1 MAGKI
6 YKSISAGDKVNKKD
20 LLHEA
25 IPITGSLVSGT
36 YGGTTVALGSEP
48 HIKTYSHG
56 MFQSIYDYPYLS
68 SSSNHLFDITCGF
81 SSNSDLSASSP
92 GTQQAKKIN
101 IYNQMAQVL
110 AGHNSDGTIRE
121 FDEDGDLTGG
131 TKIRECY
138 FLNFSRLLTKD
149 EIKKGSFALEL
160 GVNGDFSQV
169 ASANFSKR
177 IKITDASGSD
187 GYKVNSPAG
196 EYGVLFAQS
205 THDGDATLSTEL
217 IENESISGGSSVST
231 SNPACGLI
239 YYQAGIAV
247 LSGSV
252 FTSNGIATAVDCIDT
267 TGLLADR
274 YNDASFTIS
283 ISAAAGGLGGTA
295 ITFLLDASNSTGGT
309 GGANQIMIGTDDGIS
324 DAARAA
330 LIIKAINATTDT
342 KVNFATSGNGVA
354 GYDIGVT
361 AAEGSS
367 DTKITLTMDTRG
379 AAGNITALAS
389 VSGVNIIDVT
399 AFTGGTTE
407 ASPLLKTGK
416 VDMSSTTNTQTIS
429 DLLTGSN
436 IDTISNSI
444 RNRIYNVSFNNTTE
458 LNSMVYFCRSSHN
471 EFNYSSNPTYVSG
484 SKIQVKDVA
493 VDTPVTYVT
502 SVGLYGP
509 QKQLL
514 AVAKLSEPIKKTP
527 ENEVTFRVRLDY

>member
-25 IPITGSLVSGT
+25 IPITGSLCSGT
-36 YGGTTVALGSEP
+36 YGGSTVALGSEP

-56 MFQSIYDYPYLS
+56 MFQSVYDYPYLS

-81 SSNSDLSASSP
+81 SSDSTLSASSP

-138 FLNFSRLLTKD
+138 FLNFSRLLIKD
-149 EIKKGSFALEL
+149 EIKKGSFSLEV
-160 GVNGDFSQV
+160 GVNSGYAQGQ
-169 ASANFSKR
+169 ANFGQR

-205 THDGDATLSTEL
+205 TRDGDATLSTEM

-247 LSGSV
+247 ISGST
-252 FTSNGIATAVDCIDT
+252 FHRHDDGGILTTAVGATRMQNVPD
-267 TGLLADR
+267 
-274 YNDASFTIS
+274 N
-283 ISAAAGGLGGTA
+283 AG
-295 ITFLLDASNSTGGT
+295 F
-309 GGANQIMIGTDDGIS
+309 
-324 DAARAA
+324 
-330 LIIKAINATTDT
+330 
-342 KVNFATSGNGVA
+342 NF
-354 GYDIGVT
+354 I
-361 AAEGSS
+361 
-367 DTKITLTMDTRG
+367 
-379 AAGNITALAS
+379 
-389 VSGVNIIDVT
+389 
-399 AFTGGTTE
+399 
-407 ASPLLKTGK
+407 
-416 VDMSSTTNTQTIS
+416 
-429 DLLTGSN
+429 TGSN
-436 IDTISNSI
+436 IDTISNGI

-458 LNSMVYFCRSSHN
+458 LNSMIYFCRTSHN